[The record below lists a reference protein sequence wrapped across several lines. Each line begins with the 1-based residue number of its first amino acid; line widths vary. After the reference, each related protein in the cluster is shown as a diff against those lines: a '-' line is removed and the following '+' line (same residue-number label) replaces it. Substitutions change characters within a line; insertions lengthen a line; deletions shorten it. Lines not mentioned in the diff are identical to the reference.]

1 MPRRRSSGALTE
13 DDINELIFKLQ
24 ALLPQ
29 LNQRQASRKIC
40 ALLLQ
45 ASASRV
51 LKETCRYIRKL
62 RTEVDGLSERLS
74 QLLDSMDISN
84 IDIESLVISILQQ

>member
-29 LNQRQASRKIC
+29 LNQRQASR
-40 ALLLQ
+40 